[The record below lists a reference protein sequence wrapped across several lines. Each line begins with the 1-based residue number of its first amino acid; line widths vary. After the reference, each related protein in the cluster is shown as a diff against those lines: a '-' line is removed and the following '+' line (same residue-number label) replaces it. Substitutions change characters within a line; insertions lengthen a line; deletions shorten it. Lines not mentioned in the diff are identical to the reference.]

1 MTYETIFDEHDD
13 SIEVKKLRKE
23 NNQLKKTIDTLETD
37 IGIKDWHINK
47 LKEEIKELKEALEK
61 TEQGTMRNLFE
72 TFIDVGSGLFLS
84 TLIQLYIFPFFDL
97 HPTVLESFHIAVI
110 FTAISMIRS
119 WCWRTIFARRKT

>member
-61 TEQGTMRNLFE
+61 TE
-72 TFIDVGSGLFLS
+72 
-84 TLIQLYIFPFFDL
+84 
-97 HPTVLESFHIAVI
+97 
-110 FTAISMIRS
+110 
-119 WCWRTIFARRKT
+119 